1 MRRLME
7 TTGVNVDPTSSD
19 THVSNNPNSSNPPSP
34 TIRRTTSSSLSP
46 RTMSSSP
53 FPIIRFLQAPVTTII
68 EYSGVLR
75 PRSNNDYHES
85 ETLISNHHHHD
96 HNSTGSGRTASN
108 TSSNGDDSNGEVS
121 IRIIGG
127 PDQEEERGGEDG
139 EPAAVNRGDGGG
151 EREMADSGEVAG
163 GNSGSNNNVDSAY
176 QQRYDLQQ
184 VSRWIEQIL
193 PFSLLLLIV
202 FIRQHLQGLFVTI
215 YITAFMYKSNDILRK
230 QTALKGERKLSVL
243 AGYCIVFML
252 HVIGV
257 YWWYQN
263 DDLCLPLFMVPPKAI
278 PPFWHAIFTII
289 VNDTMVRQAAMG
301 FKLVLL
307 MYYKNGRGH
316 SFRRQGQ
323 MLTLVEYTLLL
334 YRAFL
339 PAPVWYRF
347 FLNKEYGSLFS
358 SLTTG
363 LYLTLKLTSVVE
375 KIGSFYTALK
385 ALSRKEVN
393 YGTYAT
399 PEQVSEAG
407 DLCAICQE
415 KMQAPILLRCKHIF
429 CEDCVSEWFE
439 RERTCPLCRALVR
452 PADIRSFG
460 DGSTSL
466 FFQLF

>member
-1 MRRLME
+1 ME
-7 TTGVNVDPTSSD
+7 TTGVSVDTTTSDAS
-19 THVSNNPNSSNPPSP
+19 VSNNINNNSIPPSSNPLSP
-34 TIRRTTSSSLSP
+34 RITSSTISPRRTTSSSES
-46 RTMSSSP
+46 
-53 FPIIRFLQAPVTTII
+53 FPVIRFLQAPVTTVL

-75 PRSNNDYHES
+75 PRSNPEYHES
-85 ETLISNHHHHD
+85 ESLIHDHHD
-96 HNSTGSGRTASN
+96 HDHGSGDLGTGVG
-108 TSSNGDDSNGEVS
+108 SSGGGDSGEVS
-121 IRIIGG
+121 IRIIG
-127 PDQEEERGGEDG
+127 EEGRGE
-139 EPAAVNRGDGGG
+139 AVAVNGGDGRTG
-151 EREMADSGEVAG
+151 EREMADSSDVDG
-163 GNSGSNNNVDSAY
+163 SGSRGDSSS
-176 QQRYDLQQ
+176 QQRYDMQQ

-202 FIRQHLQGLFVTI
+202 FIRQHLQGFFVTI
-215 YITAFMYKSNDILRK
+215 YVTAFMYKSNDILQK

-243 AGYCIVFML
+243 GGYFVVFVL

-263 DDLCLPLFMVPPKAI
+263 DDLCFPLFMVPPRAI

-289 VNDTMVRQAAMG
+289 VNDTMVRQTAMAI
-301 FKLVLL
+301 KLVLL
-307 MYYKNGRGH
+307 MYYRNGKGH
-316 SFRRQGQ
+316 NFRRQGQ
-323 MLTLVEYTLLL
+323 MLTLVEYALLL

-363 LYLTLKLTSVVE
+363 LYLTFKLTSIVE
-375 KIGSFYTALK
+375 KVGSVWTALK
-385 ALSRKEVN
+385 ALSRKEVH
-393 YGTYAT
+393 YGSYAT
-399 PEQVSEAG
+399 PEQVIEAG

-415 KMQAPILLRCKHIF
+415 KMQAPVLLRCKHIF

-439 RERTCPLCRALVR
+439 RERTCPLCRSVVK
-452 PADIRSFG
+452 PAELRSFG